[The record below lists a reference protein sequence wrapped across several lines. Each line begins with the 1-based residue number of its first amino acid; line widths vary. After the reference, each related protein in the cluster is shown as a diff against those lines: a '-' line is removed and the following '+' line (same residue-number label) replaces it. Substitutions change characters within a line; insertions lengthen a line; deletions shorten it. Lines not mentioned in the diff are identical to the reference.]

1 MRTDARVHYTVL
13 THHTNHNQHT
23 SKNQPVRSMVVNEQH
38 HSAARDTQQRANA
51 PNNYSL
57 TTTLTQPSAHMMQET
72 QNNKKRCNPHKQPT
86 PM

>member
-38 HSAARDTQQRANA
+38 TRAARDTQQRANA
-51 PNNYSL
+51 PNNYFPIKYAYS
-57 TTTLTQPSAHMMQET
+57 TKCSHDAR
-72 QNNKKRCNPHKQPT
+72 NKKQ
-86 PM
+86 